1 VKKVNREGAA
11 VVLGN
16 GRPTAVGK
24 GLFDEMRRWDAH
36 FGG

>member
-1 VKKVNREGAA
+1 
-11 VVLGN
+11 VLGN

-36 FGG
+36 FGA